1 MNKNF
6 QNRPAEILGRISNE
20 LEKQHITQAELVA
33 YLGLPLGTYTNWK
46 LGRSRNFCEYIEAI
60 ADYLCVDIRWLVTGE
75 VSTGTINQEEQL
87 LLETYRRLSAEK
99 QEAILQNMKWLAE

>member
-1 MNKNF
+1 MSNKF
-6 QNRPAEILGRISNE
+6 QSRTSEILGRISNE
-20 LEKQHITQAELVA
+20 LEKRHITQAELVA

-75 VSTGTINQEEQL
+75 ASTGAINQEEQL
-87 LLETYRRLSAEK
+87 LLETFRRLDAEK
-99 QEAILQNMKWLAE
+99 QKLILQNMKWLAE

>member
-1 MNKNF
+1 MNINMK
-6 QNRPAEILGRISNE
+6 NRPAEILGRISNE

-60 ADYLCVDIRWLVTGE
+60 ADYLRVDIGWLVTGE
-75 VSTGTINQEEQL
+75 ASTGAVNQQEYE
-87 LLETYRRLSAEK
+87 LLETFRRLKAEK
-99 QEAILQNMKWLAE
+99 QEVILQNMKWLAE